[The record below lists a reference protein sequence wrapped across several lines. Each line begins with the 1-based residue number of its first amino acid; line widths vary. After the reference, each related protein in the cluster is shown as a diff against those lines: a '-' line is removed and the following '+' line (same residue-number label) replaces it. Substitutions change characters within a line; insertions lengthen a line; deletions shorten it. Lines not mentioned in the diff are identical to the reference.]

1 MTQERVLTY
10 RTVSELRPDPLNPR
24 KHNSAQLRALARCIR
39 RFGFNAPILVDK
51 HNKII
56 AGHGRLEGAKLAGL
70 VHVPVIALDDLT
82 ETQAKAYML
91 ADNKLSDRSSW
102 DEALLA
108 INLKELSEIV
118 CGFDIEDTG
127 FEIPEVDLLIQ
138 SMEDEDETDQ
148 ADDISVQVGPS
159 VSVAGDVWT
168 LGEHRVICGD
178 ALDAASYIT
187 LLHEE
192 KAAAVF
198 TDAPYNVRIN
208 GNVSGLGKVQHR
220 EFAMASGEMTH
231 DAFASFLTRAFGHCK
246 AWTTPGSLIY
256 AAMDWRHLAEMEF
269 ARQAN
274 DLDLI
279 NVCVWVKSNG
289 GMGAFYR
296 SRHELIFVFRNGPTP
311 HRNNVQ
317 LGKFGRN
324 RTNVWHYA
332 GANSFPRR
340 GGQDDWD
347 LHPTVKPVRLVSDA
361 LLDSTKRGDVIL
373 DPFLGSGTTVLAA
386 ERTGRIA
393 HAIELDPIYV
403 DTSILR
409 WQKLTGKKACDATG
423 ATFEQ
428 RKHQLPHNE

>member
-1 MTQERVLTY
+1 MIQERVLTY
-10 RTVSELRPDPLNPR
+10 RAVSELTPDPQNPR
-24 KHNSAQLRALARCIR
+24 EHNRAQLHALARCIR
-39 RFGFNAPILVDK
+39 RFGFNAPILVDRDS
-51 HNKII
+51 KII

-70 VHVPVIALDDLT
+70 EHVPVIVLDDLT
-82 ETQAKAYML
+82 QTQAKAYML
-91 ADNKLSDRSSW
+91 ADNKLSDRSNW

-108 INLKELSEIV
+108 IQLKELSEIA
-118 CGFDIEDTG
+118 CEFDIEDTG
-127 FEIPEVDLLIQ
+127 FEIPEIDLLIQ
-138 SMEDEDETDQ
+138 GMEDENETDK
-148 ADDISVQVGPS
+148 ADDTSVQSGPA
-159 VSVAGDVWT
+159 VSVAGDIWT
-168 LGEHRVICGD
+168 LGDHRVICGD
-178 ALDAASYIT
+178 ALDTASYIT

-198 TDAPYNVRIN
+198 TDAPYNVRIAR
-208 GNVSGLGKVQHR
+208 NVSGLGKVQHR
-220 EFAMASGEMTH
+220 EFAMASGEMTYNE
-231 DAFASFLTRAFGHCK
+231 FANFLSRAFGHCK
-246 AWTTPGSLIY
+246 TWTTPGSLIY

-269 ARQAN
+269 ARHAN
-274 DLDLI
+274 NLDLI

-296 SRHELIFVFRNGPTP
+296 SRHELIFVFRNGSTP
-311 HRNNVQ
+311 HCNNVQ

-332 GANSFPRR
+332 GATSFPRR

-409 WQKLTGKKACDATG
+409 WQKLTGKKARDARG

-428 RKHQLPHNE
+428 RQEEVSRNG